1 MKKNLFLVVLFLFPI
16 FTYGELFL
24 EITKG
29 SEDPYRVAM
38 IPFEGNS
45 RVSKQLNDIM
55 RNDLIRTGEFSILDE
70 ELLLPVK
77 IINDELVFSDWKL
90 LGIDYLV
97 TGTIANANN
106 SLDISYEI
114 FDIHKKRKVR
124 SSKVFGIPNQ
134 IRQLA
139 HYTSDGIYESITG
152 IKGIAATRLL
162 YVNEVKDSRFIS
174 IYKLMLADSD
184 GANEKVLLSSS
195 EPIISPSWSPDGKRV
210 AYVSFETG
218 IAKVFIQEIASGKRE
233 AVLSQDTQISSPS
246 WSPDGKYLSLTLY
259 QDGNAE
265 IYILRLRDRTLTRM
279 TNQFAIDTESSW
291 SPKGNKILFTSGR
304 SGSPQIYELDLRKLN
319 PKAKRIS
326 FEGTYNAKAS
336 YLPNEE
342 GVIFVHRSNDGLF
355 HIALK
360 YKRENFIRVLTEA
373 KMDES
378 PSVAPNGNMVIYGIK
393 ENDLSMLAGFS
404 LSGAKFKLPASDGEV
419 REPAWS
425 NFLLKKMI

>member
-1 MKKNLFLVVLFLFPI
+1 MKKNLVLAAILLFP
-16 FTYGELFL
+16 TLSYAELFL

-29 SEDPYRVAM
+29 SEDPYKVAM

-45 RVSKQLNDIM
+45 RASKQLNNIM
-55 RNDLIRTGEFSILDE
+55 RNDLIRTGEFAILDE

-77 IINDELVFSDWKL
+77 MIEDELVFNDWKL
-90 LGIDYLV
+90 LGMDYLV
-97 TGTIANANN
+97 TGTIINLNN
-106 SLDISYEI
+106 SLDINYEI
-114 FDIHKKRKVR
+114 YDIHKKRKVR

-162 YVNEVKDSRFIS
+162 YVNEIKDSKQIS
-174 IYKLMLADSD
+174 TYKLMLADSD
-184 GANEKVLLSSS
+184 RANEKILLSSS

-233 AVLSQDTQISSPS
+233 AVLSKDTQISSPS

-336 YLPNEE
+336 YLPKEE
-342 GVIFVHRSNDGLF
+342 GIIFVHRSNDGLF

-360 YKRENFIRVLTEA
+360 YKKENFIRVLTEA

-393 ENDLSMLAGFS
+393 EENLSMLAGFS
-404 LSGAKFKLPASDGEV
+404 LSGAKFKLPASNGEV

-425 NFLLKKMI
+425 NFLR

>member
-77 IINDELVFSDWKL
+77 IINDELVYSDWKL
-90 LGIDYLV
+90 LGMDYLI
-97 TGTIANANN
+97 TGTIVNAEN

-425 NFLLKKMI
+425 NFLR

>member
-1 MKKNLFLVVLFLFPI
+1 MKKNLVLVALLLVPVMG
-16 FTYGELFL
+16 YGELFL

-29 SEDPYRVAM
+29 SEDPYKVAM

-45 RVSKQLNDIM
+45 KVSKQVNNIM

-77 IINDELVFSDWKL
+77 MIDDELVFSDWKL
-90 LGIDYLV
+90 LGMDYLV
-97 TGTIANANN
+97 TGKIVNENN
-106 SLDISYEI
+106 SLDINYEI
-114 FDIHKKRKVR
+114 YDIHKKRKVR

-162 YVNEVKDSRFIS
+162 YVNEIKDSQLIS
-174 IYKLMLADSD
+174 RYKLMLADSD
-184 GANEKVLLSSS
+184 GANEKILLSSS

-233 AVLSQDTQISSPS
+233 AVLSKDTQISSPS

-291 SPKGNKILFTSGR
+291 SPRGNKILFTSGR

-342 GVIFVHRSNDGLF
+342 GIIFVHRSIDGLF

-360 YKRENFIRVLTEA
+360 YKKENFIRVLTEA

-378 PSVAPNGNMVIYGIK
+378 PSVAPNGNMVIYGIRE
-393 ENDLSMLAGFS
+393 ENLSMLAGFS
-404 LSGAKFKLPASDGEV
+404 LSGAKFKLPASNGEV

-425 NFLLKKMI
+425 NFLR

>member
-1 MKKNLFLVVLFLFPI
+1 MKQNLFLATLLLLPNMI
-16 FTYGELFL
+16 FGELFL

-29 SEDPYRVAM
+29 SEDPYKIAM
-38 IPFEGNS
+38 ISFEGDS
-45 RVSKQLNDIM
+45 RISKQLNKIM
-55 RNDLIRTGEFSILDE
+55 RNDLIRTGEFYILDDD
-70 ELLLPVK
+70 LLLPVNF
-77 IINDELVFSDWKL
+77 INDELVYSDWKL
-90 LGIDYLV
+90 LGMDYLV
-97 TGTIANANN
+97 IGKIVKLSN
-106 SLDISYEI
+106 SVDISYEI
-114 FDIHKKRKVR
+114 YDVNKKRKLR

-162 YVNEVKDSRFIS
+162 YVNEIKDSKSIS
-174 IYKLMLADSD
+174 AYKLMLADSD
-184 GANEKVLLSSS
+184 GANEKTLLSSS
-195 EPIISPSWSPDGKRV
+195 EPIISPSWSPDGKKV

-218 IAKVFIQEIASGKRE
+218 IAKVFIQEIASGNRE
-233 AVLSQDTQISSPS
+233 AVLSKETQISSPS

-265 IYILRLRDRTLTRM
+265 IYILRLRDKTLTRM

-336 YLPNEE
+336 YLPKEE
-342 GVIFVHRSNDGLF
+342 GIIFVHRSDDGLF

-360 YKRENFIRVLTEA
+360 YKRENFIRILTEA

-393 ENDLSMLAGFS
+393 EKNLSMLAGFS
-404 LSGAKFKLPASDGEV
+404 LSGAKFKLPASSGEV

-425 NFLLKKMI
+425 SFLR

>member
-1 MKKNLFLVVLFLFPI
+1 MKKNLVLVALLLVPVMG
-16 FTYGELFL
+16 YGELFL

-29 SEDPYRVAM
+29 SEDPYKVAM

-45 RVSKQLNDIM
+45 RVSKQVNNIM

-77 IINDELVFSDWKL
+77 MIDDELVFSDWKL
-90 LGIDYLV
+90 LGMDYLV
-97 TGTIANANN
+97 TGKIVNENN
-106 SLDISYEI
+106 SLDINYEI
-114 FDIHKKRKVR
+114 YDIHKKRKVR

-162 YVNEVKDSRFIS
+162 YVNEIKDSQLIS
-174 IYKLMLADSD
+174 RYKLMLADSD
-184 GANEKVLLSSS
+184 GANEKILLSSS

-233 AVLSQDTQISSPS
+233 AVLSKDTQISSPS

-336 YLPNEE
+336 YLPKEE
-342 GVIFVHRSNDGLF
+342 GIIFVHRSNDGLF

-360 YKRENFIRVLTEA
+360 YKKENFIRVLTEA

-378 PSVAPNGNMVIYGIK
+378 PSVAPNGNMVIYGIRE
-393 ENDLSMLAGFS
+393 ENLSMLAGFS
-404 LSGAKFKLPASDGEV
+404 LSGAKFKLPASNGEV

-425 NFLLKKMI
+425 NFLR

>member
-1 MKKNLFLVVLFLFPI
+1 MKKNSLLIFLLLIPI
-16 FTYGELFL
+16 MSYGELFL

-29 SEDPYRVAM
+29 SEDPYKVAI
-38 IPFEGNS
+38 IPFEGNT
-45 RVSKQLNDIM
+45 RVSKQLNSIV

-77 IINDELVFSDWKL
+77 IINDELVYSDWKL
-90 LGIDYLV
+90 LGMDYLV
-97 TGTIANANN
+97 TGIITKAKN
-106 SLDISYEI
+106 SLDINYEI
-114 FDIHKKRKVR
+114 YDVHKKRKVR

-134 IRQLA
+134 IRQLG

-152 IKGIAATRLL
+152 IKGIAATRIL
-162 YVNEVKDSRFIS
+162 YVNEIKDSQLTSSYR
-174 IYKLMLADSD
+174 LMLADSD
-184 GANEKVLLSSS
+184 GANEKILLSSS

-218 IAKVFIQEIASGKRE
+218 TAKVFIQEIASGKRE
-233 AVLSQDTQISSPS
+233 AVLSKETQISSPS

-319 PKAKRIS
+319 PKAKRVS

-342 GVIFVHRSNDGLF
+342 GIIFVHRSNDGLF

-360 YKRENFIRVLTEA
+360 YKKENFIRVLTEA

-378 PSVAPNGNMVIYGIK
+378 PSVAPNGNMVIYGIREK
-393 ENDLSMLAGFS
+393 NLSMLAGFS
-404 LSGAKFKLPASDGEV
+404 LSGAKFKLPASNGEV

-425 NFLLKKMI
+425 NFLR

>member
-1 MKKNLFLVVLFLFPI
+1 MKNLLLTIIFLMPLGCL
-16 FTYGELFL
+16 GELFL

-29 SEDPYRVAM
+29 SEDPYRIA
-38 IPFEGNS
+38 ISPFDGDVRTSN
-45 RVSKQLNDIM
+45 QLHNII
-55 RNDLIRTGEFSILDE
+55 RNDLMRTGEFSILDE
-70 ELLLPVK
+70 ELVLPIK
-77 IINDELVFSDWKL
+77 IKDDELIYSDWKL
-90 LGIDYLV
+90 LGMDYLI
-97 TGTIANANN
+97 TGSIIKTKN
-106 SLDISYEI
+106 SIDVNYEI
-114 FDIHKKRKVR
+114 YDIYKKKKVR

-139 HYTSDGIYESITG
+139 HYTSDGIYESISG
-152 IKGIAATRLL
+152 IKGIAATKLL
-162 YVNEVKDSRFIS
+162 YVNETKNSKSIS
-174 IYKLMLADSD
+174 AYKLMLADSD
-184 GANEKVLLSSS
+184 GANEKVLLTSS
-195 EPIISPSWSPDGKRV
+195 ESIISPSWSPDGKKV

-218 IAKVFIQEIASGKRE
+218 IAKVFIQDIASGKRE
-233 AVLSQDTQISSPS
+233 SVLSKSTQISSPS

-265 IYILRLRDRTLTRM
+265 IYIMRLRDRTLTRM

-291 SPKGNKILFTSGR
+291 SPKGNKIIFTSGR

-336 YLPNEE
+336 YLPKEE
-342 GVIFVHRSNDGLF
+342 GIIFVHRSDDGLF

-360 YKRENFIRVLTEA
+360 YKKENFIRVLTEA

-393 ENDLSMLAGFS
+393 EENLSMLAGFS
-404 LSGAKFKLPASDGEV
+404 LSGARFKLPASEGEV

-425 NFLLKKMI
+425 NFLR

>member
-1 MKKNLFLVVLFLFPI
+1 MKKNFLLISLLLIPI
-16 FTYGELFL
+16 MSYAELFL

-29 SEDPYRVAM
+29 SEDPYKVAI
-38 IPFEGNS
+38 IPFEGNT
-45 RVSKQLNDIM
+45 RVSNQLNSIV

-77 IINDELVFSDWKL
+77 IINDELIYSDWKL
-90 LGIDYLV
+90 LGMDYLV
-97 TGTIANANN
+97 TGIITKANN
-106 SLDISYEI
+106 SLDINYEI
-114 FDIHKKRKVR
+114 YDVHKKRKVR

-134 IRQLA
+134 IRQLG
-139 HYTSDGIYESITG
+139 HYISDGIYESITG
-152 IKGIAATRLL
+152 IKGIAATRIL
-162 YVNEVKDSRFIS
+162 YVNEIKDSQLTSTYR
-174 IYKLMLADSD
+174 LMLADSD
-184 GANEKVLLSSS
+184 GANEKILLSSS
-195 EPIISPSWSPDGKRV
+195 EPIISPSWSPDGKKV

-218 IAKVFIQEIASGKRE
+218 MAKVFIQEIASGKRE
-233 AVLSQDTQISSPS
+233 AILSKETQISSPS

-265 IYILRLRDRTLTRM
+265 IYILRLRDRALTRM

-319 PKAKRIS
+319 PKAKRVS

-342 GVIFVHRSNDGLF
+342 GIIFVHRSNNGLF

-360 YKRENFIRVLTEA
+360 YKKENFIRVLTEA

-378 PSVAPNGNMVIYGIK
+378 PSVAPNGNMVIYGIREK
-393 ENDLSMLAGFS
+393 NLSMLAGFS
-404 LSGAKFKLPASDGEV
+404 LSGAKFKLPASNGEV

-425 NFLLKKMI
+425 NFLR

>member
-1 MKKNLFLVVLFLFPI
+1 MKKNLLVIAYI
-16 FTYGELFL
+16 FAPLCFGELFL

-29 SEDPYRVAM
+29 SEDPFRIAM
-38 IPFEGNS
+38 VPFEGNL
-45 RVSKQLNDIM
+45 RISKQLNQIM
-55 RNDLIRTGEFSILDE
+55 QNDLIRTGEFSILDE
-70 ELLLPVK
+70 DSLFPIK
-77 IINDELVFSDWKL
+77 IVNEDLIYSDWKL
-90 LGIDYLV
+90 LGIDFLV
-97 TGTIANANN
+97 TGSILQSNN
-106 SLDISYEI
+106 SLDINYEI
-114 FDIHKKRKVR
+114 YDISKKRKIR

-162 YVNEVKDSRFIS
+162 YVNEIKDSEFIS
-174 IYKLMLADSD
+174 TYKLMLADSD
-184 GANEKVLLSSS
+184 GANEKTLLSSS
-195 EPIISPSWSPDGKRV
+195 DPIISPSWSPDGKRV

-218 IAKVFIQEIASGKRE
+218 MAKVFIQEISSGRRE
-233 AVLSQDTQISSPS
+233 VVLSKNTQISSPS

-279 TNQFAIDTESSW
+279 TKQFAIDTESSW
-291 SPKGNKILFTSGR
+291 SPKGNKLLFTSGR

-336 YLPNEE
+336 YLPKEE
-342 GVIFVHRSNDGLF
+342 GIIFVHRTEDGLF

-360 YKRENFIRVLTEA
+360 YKRENFIRILTEA

-378 PSVAPNGNMVIYGIK
+378 PSVAPNGNMVIYGIR
-393 ENDLSMLAGFS
+393 EDDQSMLAGFS
-404 LSGAKFKLPASDGEV
+404 LSGARFKLPASNGEV

-425 NFLLKKMI
+425 NFLR

>member
-1 MKKNLFLVVLFLFPI
+1 MKKNQVLAAILLFP
-16 FTYGELFL
+16 TLSYAELFL

-29 SEDPYRVAM
+29 SEDPYKVAM

-45 RVSKQLNDIM
+45 RVSKQLNNIM
-55 RNDLIRTGEFSILDE
+55 RNDLIRTGEFAILDE

-77 IINDELVFSDWKL
+77 MIEDELVFNDWKL
-90 LGIDYLV
+90 LGMDYLV
-97 TGTIANANN
+97 TGTIINLNN
-106 SLDISYEI
+106 SLDINYEI
-114 FDIHKKRKVR
+114 YDIHKKRKVR

-162 YVNEVKDSRFIS
+162 YVNEIKDSKQIS

-184 GANEKVLLSSS
+184 GANEKILLSSS

-233 AVLSQDTQISSPS
+233 AVLSQDTQISAPS

-336 YLPNEE
+336 YLPKEE
-342 GVIFVHRSNDGLF
+342 GIIFVHRSNDGLF

-360 YKRENFIRVLTEA
+360 YKKESFIRVLTEA

-393 ENDLSMLAGFS
+393 EENLSMLAGFS
-404 LSGAKFKLPASDGEV
+404 LSGAKFKLPASNGEV

-425 NFLLKKMI
+425 NFLR

>member
-1 MKKNLFLVVLFLFPI
+1 MKKNLFLVTSLLFPI
-16 FTYGELFL
+16 LSYGELFL

-29 SEDPYRVAM
+29 SEDPYKVAM
-38 IPFEGNS
+38 IPFEGNTI
-45 RVSKQLNDIM
+45 VSKQLNNIM
-55 RNDLIRTGEFSILDE
+55 RNDLIRSGEFSILDE

-77 IINDELVFSDWKL
+77 IINDELIYSDWKL
-90 LGIDYLV
+90 LGMDYLV
-97 TGTIANANN
+97 TGTIINANN

-162 YVNEVKDSRFIS
+162 YVNETKDSSSTSTF
-174 IYKLMLADSD
+174 KLMLADSD
-184 GANEKVLLSSS
+184 GANEKILLSSS
-195 EPIISPSWSPDGKRV
+195 EPIISPSWAPDGKRV

-233 AVLSQDTQISSPS
+233 AVLSQGTQISSPS
-246 WSPDGKYLSLTLY
+246 WSPDGKHLSLTLY

-279 TNQFAIDTESSW
+279 TNQFAIDTESTW

-342 GVIFVHRSNDGLF
+342 GIIFVHRSSDGLF

-360 YKRENFIRVLTEA
+360 YKRENFIRILTEA

-393 ENDLSMLAGFS
+393 EKDLSMLAGFS
-404 LSGAKFKLPASDGEV
+404 LSGTKFKLPASEGEV

-425 NFLLKKMI
+425 NFLR

>member
-1 MKKNLFLVVLFLFPI
+1 MKKNLVLAAILLFP
-16 FTYGELFL
+16 TLSCAELFL

-29 SEDPYRVAM
+29 SEDPYKVAM

-45 RVSKQLNDIM
+45 RVSKQLNNIM
-55 RNDLIRTGEFSILDE
+55 RNDLIRTGEFAILDE

-77 IINDELVFSDWKL
+77 MIEDELVFNDWEL
-90 LGIDYLV
+90 LGMDYLV
-97 TGTIANANN
+97 TGTIINLNN
-106 SLDISYEI
+106 SLDINYEI
-114 FDIHKKRKVR
+114 YDIHKKRKVR

-162 YVNEVKDSRFIS
+162 YVNEIKDSKQIS
-174 IYKLMLADSD
+174 TYKLMLADSD
-184 GANEKVLLSSS
+184 GANEKILLSSS

-233 AVLSQDTQISSPS
+233 AVLSKDTQISSPS

-336 YLPNEE
+336 YLPKEE
-342 GVIFVHRSNDGLF
+342 GIIFVHRSNDGLF

-360 YKRENFIRVLTEA
+360 YKKENFIRVLTEA

-378 PSVAPNGNMVIYGIK
+378 PSVAPNGNMVIYGIRE
-393 ENDLSMLAGFS
+393 ENLSMLAGFS
-404 LSGAKFKLPASDGEV
+404 LSGAKFKLPASNGEV

-425 NFLLKKMI
+425 NFLR

>member
-1 MKKNLFLVVLFLFPI
+1 MKKNSLLIFLLLIPI
-16 FTYGELFL
+16 MSYGELFL

-29 SEDPYRVAM
+29 SEDPYKVAI
-38 IPFEGNS
+38 IPFEGNT
-45 RVSKQLNDIM
+45 RVSKQLNSIV

-77 IINDELVFSDWKL
+77 IINDELIYSDWKL
-90 LGIDYLV
+90 LGMDYLV
-97 TGTIANANN
+97 TGIITKANN
-106 SLDISYEI
+106 SLDINYEI
-114 FDIHKKRKVR
+114 YDVHKKRKVR

-134 IRQLA
+134 IRQLG

-152 IKGIAATRLL
+152 IKGIAATRIL
-162 YVNEVKDSRFIS
+162 YVNEIKDSQLTPTYR
-174 IYKLMLADSD
+174 LMLADSD
-184 GANEKVLLSSS
+184 GANEKILLSSS
-195 EPIISPSWSPDGKRV
+195 EPIISPSWSPDGKSV

-218 IAKVFIQEIASGKRE
+218 MAKVYIQEIASGKRE
-233 AVLSQDTQISSPS
+233 AVLSKETQISSPS

-265 IYILRLRDRTLTRM
+265 IYILRLRDRALTRM
-279 TNQFAIDTESSW
+279 TNQFSIDTESSW

-319 PKAKRIS
+319 PKAKRVS

-342 GVIFVHRSNDGLF
+342 GIIFVHRSNDGLF

-360 YKRENFIRVLTEA
+360 YKKENFIRVLTEA

-378 PSVAPNGNMVIYGIK
+378 PSVAPNGNMVIYGIREK
-393 ENDLSMLAGFS
+393 NLSMLAGFS
-404 LSGAKFKLPASDGEV
+404 LSGAKFKLPASNGEV

-425 NFLLKKMI
+425 NFLR

>member
-1 MKKNLFLVVLFLFPI
+1 MKKNSLLIFLLLIPI
-16 FTYGELFL
+16 MSYGELFL

-29 SEDPYRVAM
+29 SEDPYKVA
-38 IPFEGNS
+38 IISFEGNT
-45 RVSKQLNDIM
+45 RVSKQLNSIV

-77 IINDELVFSDWKL
+77 IINDELVYSDWKL
-90 LGIDYLV
+90 LGMDYLV
-97 TGTIANANN
+97 TGIITKAKN
-106 SLDISYEI
+106 SLDINYEI
-114 FDIHKKRKVR
+114 YDVHKKRKVR

-134 IRQLA
+134 IRQLG

-152 IKGIAATRLL
+152 IKGIAATRIL
-162 YVNEVKDSRFIS
+162 YVNEIKDSQLTSTYR
-174 IYKLMLADSD
+174 LMLADSD
-184 GANEKVLLSSS
+184 GANEKILLSSS

-218 IAKVFIQEIASGKRE
+218 MAKVFIQEIASGKRE
-233 AVLSQDTQISSPS
+233 AVLSKETQISSPS

-319 PKAKRIS
+319 PKAKRVS

-342 GVIFVHRSNDGLF
+342 GIIFVHRSNDGLF

-360 YKRENFIRVLTEA
+360 YKKENFIRVLTEA

-378 PSVAPNGNMVIYGIK
+378 PSVAPNGNMVIYGIREK
-393 ENDLSMLAGFS
+393 NLSMLAGFS
-404 LSGAKFKLPASDGEV
+404 LSGAKFRLPASNGEV

-425 NFLLKKMI
+425 NFLR

>member
-1 MKKNLFLVVLFLFPI
+1 MKQNLFLVTLLLLPNMI
-16 FTYGELFL
+16 FGELFL

-29 SEDPYRVAM
+29 SEDPYKIAM
-38 IPFEGNS
+38 ISFEGDS
-45 RVSKQLNDIM
+45 RISKQLNKIM
-55 RNDLIRTGEFSILDE
+55 RNDLIRTGEFYILDE
-70 ELLLPVK
+70 GLLLPVNF
-77 IINDELVFSDWKL
+77 INDELVYSDWKL
-90 LGIDYLV
+90 LGMDYLV
-97 TGTIANANN
+97 TGKIVKLSN
-106 SLDISYEI
+106 SVDISYEI
-114 FDIHKKRKVR
+114 YDVHKKRKLR

-162 YVNEVKDSRFIS
+162 YVNEIKDSKSIS
-174 IYKLMLADSD
+174 AYKLMLADSD
-184 GANEKVLLSSS
+184 GANEKTLLSSS
-195 EPIISPSWSPDGKRV
+195 EPIISPTWSPDGKKV

-218 IAKVFIQEIASGKRE
+218 IAKVFIQEIASGNRE
-233 AVLSQDTQISSPS
+233 AVLSKETQISSPS

-265 IYILRLRDRTLTRM
+265 IYILRLRDKTLTRM

-336 YLPNEE
+336 YLPKEE
-342 GVIFVHRSNDGLF
+342 GIIFVHRSDDGLF

-360 YKRENFIRVLTEA
+360 YKRENFIRILTEA

-393 ENDLSMLAGFS
+393 EKNLSMLAGFS
-404 LSGAKFKLPASDGEV
+404 LSGAKFKLPASSGEV

-425 NFLLKKMI
+425 NFLR

>member
-1 MKKNLFLVVLFLFPI
+1 MKKNLVLAAILLFP
-16 FTYGELFL
+16 TLSYAELFL

-29 SEDPYRVAM
+29 SEDPYKVAM

-45 RVSKQLNDIM
+45 RASKQLNNIM
-55 RNDLIRTGEFSILDE
+55 RNDLIRTGEFAILDE

-77 IINDELVFSDWKL
+77 MIEDELVFNDWKL
-90 LGIDYLV
+90 LGMDYLV
-97 TGTIANANN
+97 TGTIINLNN
-106 SLDISYEI
+106 SLDINYEI
-114 FDIHKKRKVR
+114 YDIHKKRKVR

-162 YVNEVKDSRFIS
+162 YVNEIKDSKQIS
-174 IYKLMLADSD
+174 TYKLMLADSD
-184 GANEKVLLSSS
+184 GANEKILLSSS

-233 AVLSQDTQISSPS
+233 AVLAKDTQISSPS

-279 TNQFAIDTESSW
+279 TNQFAIDTESAW

-336 YLPNEE
+336 YLPKEE
-342 GVIFVHRSNDGLF
+342 GIIFVHRSNDGLF

-360 YKRENFIRVLTEA
+360 YKKENFIRVLTEA

-393 ENDLSMLAGFS
+393 EENLSMLAGFS
-404 LSGAKFKLPASDGEV
+404 LSGAKFKLPASNGEV

-425 NFLLKKMI
+425 NFLR

>member
-1 MKKNLFLVVLFLFPI
+1 MKVNFFIFILIFFPTLC
-16 FTYGELFL
+16 FGELFL

-45 RVSKQLNDIM
+45 KLSNELNSIM
-55 RNDLIRTGEFSILDE
+55 QNDLIRTGEFSILDE
-70 ELLLPVK
+70 KLLLPIQ
-77 IINDELVFSDWKL
+77 IIDDELVYSDWKL
-90 LGIDYLV
+90 LGMDYLV
-97 TGTIANANN
+97 TGKILKTNN
-106 SLDISYEI
+106 SLDINYEI
-114 FDIHKKRKVR
+114 YDIHKKRKIR

-162 YVNEVKDSRFIS
+162 YVNVIKDSKSVS

-184 GANEKVLLSSS
+184 GKNEKNLLTSS

-218 IAKVFIQEIASGKRE
+218 MAKVFIQEISSGKRE
-233 AVLSQDTQISSPS
+233 IVLSKDTQISSPS

-279 TNQFAIDTESSW
+279 TKQYSIDTESSW

-319 PKAKRIS
+319 PKAKRLS

-336 YLPNEE
+336 YLPKEE
-342 GVIFVHRSNDGLF
+342 GIIFVHRADDGSF

-360 YKRENFIRVLTEA
+360 YKKENFIRILTEA

-393 ENDLSMLAGFS
+393 EGDLSMLAGFS
-404 LSGAKFKLPASDGEV
+404 LSGARFKLPASIGEV

-425 NFLLKKMI
+425 NFLR

>member
-1 MKKNLFLVVLFLFPI
+1 MKINLILVALLIVPI
-16 FTYGELFL
+16 LSYGELFL

-29 SEDPYRVAM
+29 SEDPYKVAM

-45 RVSKQLNDIM
+45 RISKQLNKIM

-77 IINDELVFSDWKL
+77 MINDELVFSDWKL
-90 LGIDYLV
+90 LGMDYLV
-97 TGTIANANN
+97 TGTILNTNN
-106 SLDISYEI
+106 SLDINYEI
-114 FDIHKKRKVR
+114 YDIHKKRKVR

-162 YVNEVKDSRFIS
+162 YVNEIKDSQLIS
-174 IYKLMLADSD
+174 KYKLMLADSD
-184 GANEKVLLSSS
+184 GANEKILLSSS

-233 AVLSQDTQISSPS
+233 AVLSKDTQISSPS

-336 YLPNEE
+336 YLPKEE
-342 GVIFVHRSNDGLF
+342 GIIFVHRSNDGLF

-360 YKRENFIRVLTEA
+360 YKKENFIRVLTEA

-378 PSVAPNGNMVIYGIK
+378 PSVAPNGNMVIYGIRE
-393 ENDLSMLAGFS
+393 ENLSMLAGFS
-404 LSGAKFKLPASDGEV
+404 LSGAKFKLPASNGEV

-425 NFLLKKMI
+425 NFLR

>member
-1 MKKNLFLVVLFLFPI
+1 MKQNLFLVTLLLLPNMI
-16 FTYGELFL
+16 FGELFL

-29 SEDPYRVAM
+29 SEDPYKIAM
-38 IPFEGNS
+38 ISFEGDP
-45 RVSKQLNDIM
+45 RISKQLNKIM
-55 RNDLIRTGEFSILDE
+55 RNDLIRTGEFYILDE
-70 ELLLPVK
+70 GLLLPVNF
-77 IINDELVFSDWKL
+77 INDELVYSDWKL
-90 LGIDYLV
+90 LGMDYLV
-97 TGTIANANN
+97 IGKIVKLKN

-114 FDIHKKRKVR
+114 YDVHKKRKLR

-162 YVNEVKDSRFIS
+162 YVNEIKDSKSIS
-174 IYKLMLADSD
+174 AYKLMLADSD
-184 GANEKVLLSSS
+184 GANEKTLLSSS
-195 EPIISPSWSPDGKRV
+195 EPIISPSWSPDGKKV

-218 IAKVFIQEIASGKRE
+218 IAKVFIQEIASGNRE
-233 AVLSQDTQISSPS
+233 AVLSKETQISSPS

-259 QDGNAE
+259 QDGTAE
-265 IYILRLRDRTLTRM
+265 IYILRLRDKTLTRM

-336 YLPNEE
+336 YLPKEE
-342 GVIFVHRSNDGLF
+342 GIIFVHRSDDGLF

-360 YKRENFIRVLTEA
+360 YKRENFIRILTEA

-393 ENDLSMLAGFS
+393 EKDLSMLAGFS
-404 LSGAKFKLPASDGEV
+404 LSGAKFKLPASSGEV

-425 NFLLKKMI
+425 NFLR

>member
-1 MKKNLFLVVLFLFPI
+1 MKKNLVLAAILLFP
-16 FTYGELFL
+16 TLSYAELFL

-29 SEDPYRVAM
+29 SEDPFKVAM

-45 RVSKQLNDIM
+45 RVSKQLNNIM
-55 RNDLIRTGEFSILDE
+55 RNDLIRTGEFAVLDE

-77 IINDELVFSDWKL
+77 LIEDELVFNDWKL
-90 LGIDYLV
+90 LGMDYLV
-97 TGTIANANN
+97 TGTIVKSNN
-106 SLDISYEI
+106 SLDINYEI
-114 FDIHKKRKVR
+114 YDIHKKRKVR

-162 YVNEVKDSRFIS
+162 YVNEIKDSKQIS
-174 IYKLMLADSD
+174 TYKLMLADSD
-184 GANEKVLLSSS
+184 GANEKILLSSS

-210 AYVSFETG
+210 TYVSFETG

-233 AVLSQDTQISSPS
+233 AVLSKDTQISSPS

-279 TNQFAIDTESSW
+279 TNQFAIDTESAW

-336 YLPNEE
+336 YLPKEE
-342 GVIFVHRSNDGLF
+342 GIIFVHRSNDGLF

-360 YKRENFIRVLTEA
+360 YKKENFIRVLTEA

-393 ENDLSMLAGFS
+393 EENLSMLAGFS
-404 LSGAKFKLPASDGEV
+404 LSGAKFKLPASNGEV

-425 NFLLKKMI
+425 NFLR

>member
-1 MKKNLFLVVLFLFPI
+1 MKKNLVLAAILLFP
-16 FTYGELFL
+16 TLSYAELFL

-29 SEDPYRVAM
+29 SEDPYKVAM

-45 RVSKQLNDIM
+45 RASKQLNNIM
-55 RNDLIRTGEFSILDE
+55 RNDLIRTGEFAILDE

-77 IINDELVFSDWKL
+77 MIEDELVFNDWKL
-90 LGIDYLV
+90 LGMDYLV
-97 TGTIANANN
+97 TGTIVKLNN
-106 SLDISYEI
+106 SLDINYEI
-114 FDIHKKRKVR
+114 YDIHKKRKVR

-162 YVNEVKDSRFIS
+162 YVNEIKDSRFIS
-174 IYKLMLADSD
+174 TYKLMLADSD
-184 GANEKVLLSSS
+184 GANEKVLLSSY

-233 AVLSQDTQISSPS
+233 AVLSKGTQISSPS

-336 YLPNEE
+336 YLPNED
-342 GVIFVHRSNDGLF
+342 GIIFVHRSSDGLF

-393 ENDLSMLAGFS
+393 EENLSMLAGFS

-425 NFLLKKMI
+425 NFLR

>member
-1 MKKNLFLVVLFLFPI
+1 MKNLLLTIIFLMPLGCL
-16 FTYGELFL
+16 GELFL

-29 SEDPYRVAM
+29 SEDPYRIA
-38 IPFEGNS
+38 ISPFDGDVRTSN
-45 RVSKQLNDIM
+45 QLHNII
-55 RNDLIRTGEFSILDE
+55 RNDLMRTGEFSILDE
-70 ELLLPVK
+70 ELVLPIK
-77 IINDELVFSDWKL
+77 IKDDELIYSDWKL
-90 LGIDYLV
+90 LGMDYLI
-97 TGTIANANN
+97 TGSIIKTKN
-106 SLDISYEI
+106 SIDVNYEI
-114 FDIHKKRKVR
+114 YDIYKKKKVR

-139 HYTSDGIYESITG
+139 HYTSDGIYESISG
-152 IKGIAATRLL
+152 IKGIAATKLL
-162 YVNEVKDSRFIS
+162 YVNETKNSKSIS
-174 IYKLMLADSD
+174 AYKLMLADSD
-184 GANEKVLLSSS
+184 GANEKVLLTSS
-195 EPIISPSWSPDGKRV
+195 ESIISPSWSPDGKKV

-218 IAKVFIQEIASGKRE
+218 IAKVFIQDIASGKRE
-233 AVLSQDTQISSPS
+233 SVLSKSTQISSPS

-265 IYILRLRDRTLTRM
+265 IYIMRLQDRTLTRM

-291 SPKGNKILFTSGR
+291 SPKGNKIIFTSGR

-336 YLPNEE
+336 YLPKEE
-342 GVIFVHRSNDGLF
+342 GIIFVHRSDDGLF

-360 YKRENFIRVLTEA
+360 YKKENFIRVLTEA

-393 ENDLSMLAGFS
+393 EENLSMLAGFS
-404 LSGAKFKLPASDGEV
+404 LSGARFKLPASEGEV

-425 NFLLKKMI
+425 NFLR

>member
-1 MKKNLFLVVLFLFPI
+1 MKKNLLLISLLLLPI
-16 FTYGELFL
+16 FGYGELFL

-29 SEDPYRVAM
+29 SEDPYKVAM

-45 RVSKQLNDIM
+45 RVSKQLNNIM

-77 IINDELVFSDWKL
+77 IINDELVYSDWKL
-90 LGIDYLV
+90 LGIDYLI
-97 TGTIANANN
+97 TGTIVNAEN

-162 YVNEVKDSRFIS
+162 YVNEIKDSRFIS
-174 IYKLMLADSD
+174 TYKLMLADSD
-184 GANEKVLLSSS
+184 GANEKVLLSSY

-233 AVLSQDTQISSPS
+233 AVLSKGTQISSPS

-336 YLPNEE
+336 YLPNED
-342 GVIFVHRSNDGLF
+342 GIIFVHRSSDGLF

-393 ENDLSMLAGFS
+393 EKDLSMLAGFS

-425 NFLLKKMI
+425 NFLR

>member
-1 MKKNLFLVVLFLFPI
+1 MKNLLLTIIFLMPLGCL
-16 FTYGELFL
+16 GELFL

-29 SEDPYRVAM
+29 SEDPYRIA
-38 IPFEGNS
+38 ISPFDGDVRTSN
-45 RVSKQLNDIM
+45 QLHNII
-55 RNDLIRTGEFSILDE
+55 RNDLMRTGEFSILDE
-70 ELLLPVK
+70 ELLLPIK
-77 IINDELVFSDWKL
+77 IKDDELIYSDWKL
-90 LGIDYLV
+90 LGMDYLI
-97 TGTIANANN
+97 TGSIIKTKN
-106 SLDISYEI
+106 SIDLNYEI
-114 FDIHKKRKVR
+114 YDIHKKKKVR

-139 HYTSDGIYESITG
+139 HYTSDGIYESISG
-152 IKGIAATRLL
+152 IKGIAATKLL
-162 YVNEVKDSRFIS
+162 YVNETKNSKSIS
-174 IYKLMLADSD
+174 AYKLMLADSD
-184 GANEKVLLSSS
+184 GANEKVLLTSS
-195 EPIISPSWSPDGKRV
+195 EPIISPSWSPDGKKV

-218 IAKVFIQEIASGKRE
+218 IAKVFIQDIASGKRE
-233 AVLSQDTQISSPS
+233 SVLSKSTQISSPS

-265 IYILRLRDRTLTRM
+265 IYIMRLQDRTLTRM

-291 SPKGNKILFTSGR
+291 SPKGNKIIFTSGR

-336 YLPNEE
+336 YLPKEE
-342 GVIFVHRSNDGLF
+342 GIIFVHRSDDGFF

-360 YKRENFIRVLTEA
+360 YKKENFIRVLTEA

-393 ENDLSMLAGFS
+393 EENLSMLAGFS
-404 LSGAKFKLPASDGEV
+404 LSGARFKLPASEGEV

-425 NFLLKKMI
+425 NFLR

>member
-1 MKKNLFLVVLFLFPI
+1 MKKNFLLGILLLIPMLS
-16 FTYGELFL
+16 YGELFL

-29 SEDPYRVAM
+29 SEDQYKVAM

-45 RVSKQLNDIM
+45 RISKQLHNII
-55 RNDLIRTGEFSILDE
+55 RNDLTRTGEFSVLDE

-77 IINDELVFSDWKL
+77 IVNEELIYNDWKL
-90 LGIDYLV
+90 LGMDYLV
-97 TGTIANANN
+97 TGTIVKANN
-106 SLDISYEI
+106 SLDINYEI
-114 FDIHKKRKVR
+114 YDIHKKRKVR

-152 IKGIAATRLL
+152 IKGIAATKLL
-162 YVNEVKDSRFIS
+162 YVNETKDSKSIS
-174 IYKLMLADSD
+174 TYKLMLADSD
-184 GANEKVLLSSS
+184 GANEKILLSSS
-195 EPIISPSWSPDGKRV
+195 DPIISPSWSPDGKRV

-218 IAKVFIQEIASGKRE
+218 MAKVFIQEIASGKRE
-233 AVLSQDTQISSPS
+233 SVLSKNTQISSPS

-336 YLPNEE
+336 YLPKEE
-342 GVIFVHRSNDGLF
+342 GIIFVHRSANGLF

-378 PSVAPNGNMVIYGIK
+378 PSVAPNGNMVIYGIREK
-393 ENDLSMLAGFS
+393 DLSMLAGFS
-404 LSGAKFKLPASDGEV
+404 LSGAKFKLPASNGEV
-419 REPAWS
+419 REPSWS
-425 NFLLKKMI
+425 NFLR

>member
-1 MKKNLFLVVLFLFPI
+1 MKKNSLLIFLLLIPVMS
-16 FTYGELFL
+16 YGELFL

-29 SEDPYRVAM
+29 SEDPYKVAI
-38 IPFEGNS
+38 IPFEGNT
-45 RVSKQLNDIM
+45 RVSKQLNSIV
-55 RNDLIRTGEFSILDE
+55 RNDLIRAGEFSILDE

-77 IINDELVFSDWKL
+77 IINDELIYSDWKL
-90 LGIDYLV
+90 LGMDYLV
-97 TGTIANANN
+97 TGIITKANN
-106 SLDISYEI
+106 SLDINYEI
-114 FDIHKKRKVR
+114 YDVHKKRKVR

-134 IRQLA
+134 IRQLG

-152 IKGIAATRLL
+152 IKGIAATRIL
-162 YVNEVKDSRFIS
+162 YVNEIKDSQLTPTYR
-174 IYKLMLADSD
+174 LMLADSD
-184 GANEKVLLSSS
+184 GANEKILLSSS
-195 EPIISPSWSPDGKRV
+195 EPIISPSWSPDGKSV

-218 IAKVFIQEIASGKRE
+218 MAKVYIQEIASGKRE
-233 AVLSQDTQISSPS
+233 AVLSKETQISSPS

-265 IYILRLRDRTLTRM
+265 IYILRLRDRALTRM

-319 PKAKRIS
+319 PKAKRVS

-342 GVIFVHRSNDGLF
+342 GIIFVHRSNDGLF

-360 YKRENFIRVLTEA
+360 YKKENFIRVLTEA

-378 PSVAPNGNMVIYGIK
+378 PSVAPNGNMVIYGIREK
-393 ENDLSMLAGFS
+393 NLSMLAGFS
-404 LSGAKFKLPASDGEV
+404 LSGAKFKLPASNGEV

-425 NFLLKKMI
+425 NFLR

>member
-1 MKKNLFLVVLFLFPI
+1 MKNLLLTIIFLMPLGCL
-16 FTYGELFL
+16 GELFL

-29 SEDPYRVAM
+29 SEDPYRIA
-38 IPFEGNS
+38 ISPFDGDVRTSN
-45 RVSKQLNDIM
+45 QLHNII
-55 RNDLIRTGEFSILDE
+55 RNDLMRTGEFSILDE
-70 ELLLPVK
+70 ELVLPIK
-77 IINDELVFSDWKL
+77 IKDDELIYSDWKL
-90 LGIDYLV
+90 LGMDYLI
-97 TGTIANANN
+97 TGSIIKTKN
-106 SLDISYEI
+106 SIDVNYEI
-114 FDIHKKRKVR
+114 YDIHKKKKVR

-139 HYTSDGIYESITG
+139 HYTSDGIYESISG
-152 IKGIAATRLL
+152 IKGIAATKLL
-162 YVNEVKDSRFIS
+162 YVNETKNSKSIS
-174 IYKLMLADSD
+174 AYKLMLADSD
-184 GANEKVLLSSS
+184 GANEKVLLTSS
-195 EPIISPSWSPDGKRV
+195 ESIISPSWSPDGKKV

-218 IAKVFIQEIASGKRE
+218 IAKVFIQDIASGKRE
-233 AVLSQDTQISSPS
+233 SVLSKSTQISSPS

-265 IYILRLRDRTLTRM
+265 IYIMRLQDRTLTRM

-291 SPKGNKILFTSGR
+291 SPKGNKIIFTSGR

-336 YLPNEE
+336 YLPKEE
-342 GVIFVHRSNDGLF
+342 GIIFVHRSDDGLF

-360 YKRENFIRVLTEA
+360 YKKENFIRVLTEA

-393 ENDLSMLAGFS
+393 EENLSMLAGFS
-404 LSGAKFKLPASDGEV
+404 LSGARFKLPASEGEV

-425 NFLLKKMI
+425 NFLR

>member
-1 MKKNLFLVVLFLFPI
+1 MKKNLVLVALLLVPVMG
-16 FTYGELFL
+16 YGELFL

-29 SEDPYRVAM
+29 SEDPYKVAM

-45 RVSKQLNDIM
+45 KVSKQVNNIM

-77 IINDELVFSDWKL
+77 MIDDELVFSDWKL
-90 LGIDYLV
+90 LGMDYLV
-97 TGTIANANN
+97 TGKIVNENN
-106 SLDISYEI
+106 SLDINYEI
-114 FDIHKKRKVR
+114 YDIHKKRKVR

-162 YVNEVKDSRFIS
+162 YVNEIKDSQLIS
-174 IYKLMLADSD
+174 RYKLMLADSD
-184 GANEKVLLSSS
+184 GANEKILLSSS

-218 IAKVFIQEIASGKRE
+218 IAKVFVQEIASGKRE
-233 AVLSQDTQISSPS
+233 SVLSKDTQISSPS

-342 GVIFVHRSNDGLF
+342 GIIFVHRSNDGLF

-360 YKRENFIRVLTEA
+360 YKKENFIRVLTEA

-378 PSVAPNGNMVIYGIK
+378 PSVAPNGNMVIYGIRE
-393 ENDLSMLAGFS
+393 ENLSMLAGFS
-404 LSGAKFKLPASDGEV
+404 LSGAKFKLPASNGEV

-425 NFLLKKMI
+425 NFLR

>member
-1 MKKNLFLVVLFLFPI
+1 MKKNLAFAVLLLVPVLS
-16 FTYGELFL
+16 YGELFL

-29 SEDPYRVAM
+29 SEDPYKVAM

-45 RVSKQLNDIM
+45 KVSKQLNNIM

-77 IINDELVFSDWKL
+77 MIDDELVYSDWKL
-90 LGIDYLV
+90 LGMDYLV
-97 TGTIANANN
+97 IGRIVNANN
-106 SLDISYEI
+106 SLDINYEI
-114 FDIHKKRKVR
+114 YDIHKKKKVR

-162 YVNEVKDSRFIS
+162 YVNEIKDSQLIS
-174 IYKLMLADSD
+174 RYKLMLADSD
-184 GANEKVLLSSS
+184 GANEKILLSSS
-195 EPIISPSWSPDGKRV
+195 EPIISPTWSPDGKRV

-233 AVLSQDTQISSPS
+233 AVLSKDTQISSPS

-336 YLPNEE
+336 YLPKEE
-342 GVIFVHRSNDGLF
+342 GIIFVHRSNDGLF

-360 YKRENFIRVLTEA
+360 YKKENFIRVLTEA

-378 PSVAPNGNMVIYGIK
+378 PSVAPNGNMVIYGIRE
-393 ENDLSMLAGFS
+393 ENLSMLAGFS
-404 LSGAKFKLPASDGEV
+404 LSGAKFKLPASNGEV

-425 NFLLKKMI
+425 NFLR